1 MRTRRG
7 GRDIIRMDPFS
18 EGSGELY
25 SIQQAYYTG
34 DYNQVLSLDITG
46 YNERNKVAAQVLV
59 ERAKVRLG
67 RAQEVVSEL
76 EGVDDVSLQAV
87 KAYAQY
93 TIGVGAKESG
103 LEAVK
108 QLVEKHGGEN
118 SVVQYLGGL
127 VYVLEGQ
134 DDEALQLLEKH
145 EGSLECISL
154 IVQIH
159 LLNNRVERASQEIQA
174 AKKWAQDNIVFNL
187 AEAWVD
193 LRQDDDKYQD
203 AYYIYQELTGGA
215 PTAKSLV
222 GQAVAHLQLGQIPE
236 AEQELSE
243 ALQLEPHNKEA
254 LSNSI
259 ACSIISGKEYS
270 DLESNLEQVQK
281 DHPSLVD
288 VTNKTA
294 LFDKVL
300 EKYSK
305 QIPA

>member
-1 MRTRRG
+1 
-7 GRDIIRMDPFS
+7 MDPFS
-18 EGSGELY
+18 ESSGELF

-46 YNERNKVAAQVLV
+46 YNEKNKVAAQVLV

-76 EGVDDVSLQAV
+76 EGSVDVSLQAV

-108 QLVEKHGGEN
+108 QLVEKHGADN

-159 LLNNRVERASQEIQA
+159 LLNNRVEKASQEVQA

-187 AEAWVD
+187 AESWVD

-222 GQAVAHLQLGQIPE
+222 GQAVSHLQLGQIPE

-243 ALQLEPHNKEA
+243 ALQLEPNNKEA

-259 ACSIISGKEYS
+259 ACNIITGKEYS
-270 DLESNLEQVQK
+270 DLESSLEQVQK